1 MSIIALTDIVQIPV
15 GSHLKTLSPKYG
27 IEHHGIYAGVH
38 RGQPWVFHSV
48 KPGGFTLAPFDQFHH
63 GLEIKII
70 DRPVPGSTHQ
80 QDILMRAHQALGA
93 DWTLLGSNCE
103 HLARWVFSGVAES
116 KQVQAGVAISVLLAS
131 LALIVY
137 DRPSTRRRRS

>member
-1 MSIIALTDIVQIPV
+1 MSIIALRNIVQLPA
-15 GSHLKTLSPKYG
+15 GSHIKTFSPQYG
-27 IEHHGIYAGVH
+27 IDHHGIFAGVYG
-38 RGQPWVFHSV
+38 GQPWVFHSV

-63 GLEIKII
+63 GLLIEIVAM
-70 DRPVPGSTHQ
+70 PVPGSTQ
-80 QDILMRAHQALGA
+80 QEEILMRAHQAIGT

-116 KQVQAGVAISVLLAS
+116 KQVQTGVAISVFLAG